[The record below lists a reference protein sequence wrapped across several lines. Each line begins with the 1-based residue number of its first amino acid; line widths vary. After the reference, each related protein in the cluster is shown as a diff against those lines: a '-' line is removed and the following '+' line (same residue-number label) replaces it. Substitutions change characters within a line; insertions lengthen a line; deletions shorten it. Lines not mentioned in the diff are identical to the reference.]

1 MLIVFR
7 GLGLVWGFL
16 GVILLLPVFFV
27 TGSLGVAFS
36 VVAAC
41 WIYFGR
47 GHFEPGASR
56 NQGPDG
62 KRIAPA
68 VFFIPVWVYGILVIP
83 LALGGF
89 FLDLTVR
96 GRNEGSHLQGQSEVA
111 ESTSVTN
118 SDKERFQE
126 ANHAITSARKGSV
139 HGNTERA
146 RELAAAYSGLMKEL
160 SEAAFTGGGQGIVS
174 MTDGEFLVYCQMNE
188 EESVA
193 FLVHVPQLRQYKD
206 EVRDTLSDLCWKAA
220 STLVKSSGVPEDIEL
235 AVALRG
241 TLLYGPIMIDRLQN
255 ETTADDRSEESL
267 YRFFPEASEEIPE
280 AVEGTTMAAE
290 ETSIAPVTEP
300 TEGEPAAIGQTNNAA
315 QEMLSTE
322 SPDSDLNKNDSSSV
336 SKPPTA
342 SSPLKAGPDGPGMPI
357 TLETQL
363 GPGQKL
369 AGFWGGEWSQVVVTG
384 FAGDDVLTG
393 WVHSND
399 WTSFKMPRSKLRLV
413 NEEEYAQ
420 CKISYSDE
428 PVTYP
433 PLGRNEQVSK
443 GQQFRCRVEKFWL
456 QVEVNG
462 PESDAGVPI
471 HWIGFSSDFDEL
483 VPRSRLAPRN
493 ALANGIGSRL
503 PSNPSTPSRLGPSLE
518 ENDRNAEW
526 PSSPFKPGPPESLSN
541 PSRFG
546 PPDRGG
552 DQPPFPRGFEN
563 RIRP

>member
-1 MLIVFR
+1 MFIVFR

-16 GVILLLPVFFV
+16 GVILLLPVFFL

-36 VVAAC
+36 AVAAC

-56 NQGPDG
+56 NPGPDG

-68 VFFIPVWVYGILVIP
+68 VFFIPVWVYGLLVIP

-89 FLDLTVR
+89 FLDLTV
-96 GRNEGSHLQGQSEVA
+96 GSRNSESNLQGQSDV
-111 ESTSVTN
+111 SRPTSLSH
-118 SDKERFQE
+118 SDKERFQK
-126 ANHAITSARKGSV
+126 ANHAITSSRKGSV
-139 HGNTERA
+139 YGNTERA
-146 RELAAAYSGLMKEL
+146 RELAAAYSGLMKEI

-174 MTDGEFLVYCQMNE
+174 MTDGEFLVYCQVNE
-188 EESVA
+188 EDSVA

-220 STLVKSSGVPEDIEL
+220 RTLVKSSGVPENTEL

-267 YRFFPEASEEIPE
+267 YRFFPESSDQTPEVTQGLAITSEERSISPE
-280 AVEGTTMAAE
+280 TDFA
-290 ETSIAPVTEP
+290 
-300 TEGEPAAIGQTNNAA
+300 EGE
-315 QEMLSTE
+315 LSDIDQKA
-322 SPDSDLNKNDSSSV
+322 DSDPEMQSDEGLDSAFNKDDSLSV
-336 SKPPTA
+336 SQLPTK
-342 SSPLKAGPDGPGMPI
+342 SQPLKPGPDGPGMPI

-413 NEEEYAQ
+413 SDEEYAQ
-420 CKISYSDE
+420 CKISYDDE

-443 GQQFRCRVEKFWL
+443 GQQFRCSVEQFWL
-456 QVEVNG
+456 LVEVTG
-462 PESDAGVPI
+462 PESDAGVPV

-483 VPRSRLAPRN
+483 VSRSRLAPRN
-493 ALANGIGSRL
+493 ALAKSVGSPFNSDL
-503 PSNPSTPSRLGPSLE
+503 STRSGLGPSLE
-518 ENDRNAEW
+518 AKDRNAEW
-526 PSSPFKPGPPESLSN
+526 PSSSFKPGPPESLSN
-541 PSRFG
+541 RSRLG

-552 DQPPFPRGFEN
+552 DQPSFPPGFDT
-563 RIRP
+563 RMRP